1 MAKKKGAQPVGEI
14 QDDGSWEKTLYVPE
28 VDAAHKVRVD
38 RIEKDLSLR
47 LRAAKDGQ
55 NNHPQPDEK
64 TLNEPQM
71 EICNRVFSGILMLNQ
86 FLSEQVSSAVK
97 SARRMIPRHVD
108 AEGVRDE
115 ITATVEGVFQD
126 YRQRLAELRYADLA
140 KERELKYF
148 RYVNGLNRGAH
159 YKDSTWLV
167 AGLLLTLFLGECVLN
182 GLLLSSIMTS
192 GILGGV
198 ALAAAISLINI
209 ASGVA
214 AGLYGWRMLG
224 HHRRELKVLGGVI
237 MAVCHLGAL
246 FWNLLVAHFRDVA
259 EIAAADPNFDFDMAR
274 LSAETMAAIS
284 AQGFFGLSSMPSWGL
299 FILGMLIHLFAAK
312 EGWDDF
318 ADRYPD
324 YKKYDKRAHEAREE
338 YEGTLDEAR
347 AAARDAV
354 EAIEEDIK
362 QAASRATAAH
372 RGVCDLLNVVVQRR
386 QEVKDSEDEWAAG
399 GSQLLQS
406 YRAANIAVRNST
418 PPGYFETFPSADDY
432 RRRNFGGGLSPSDEV
447 EKQVRAL
454 DAAVEELRELRDSA
468 KLLAEHGDEV
478 MRNVRRHIT
487 QAVRKLDRILED
499 EEQRAT
505 QKAEERLR
513 EHPADGSHLRLIS
526 EAVDAA

>member
-1 MAKKKGAQPVGEI
+1 MAKKGAPQPVGEL

-38 RIEKDLSLR
+38 RIEKDLSLK

-55 NNHPQPDEK
+55 ADQPPPEDK

-71 EICNRVFSGILMLNQ
+71 EICNRVFSGVLMLNQ
-86 FLSEQVSSAVK
+86 FLSEQASSAVK

-108 AEGVRDE
+108 ADGVRDE
-115 ITATVEGVFQD
+115 VTQVVESVFQD
-126 YRQRLAELRYADLA
+126 YRQRLAELRYSDLRE
-140 KERELKYF
+140 ERNLKFF
-148 RYVNGLNRGAH
+148 RYVNGLNRSAH
-159 YKDSTWLV
+159 YKDSTLLV

-182 GLLLSSIMTS
+182 GLLLSAVLTS

-214 AGLYGWRMLG
+214 AGLYGWRLLG
-224 HHRRELKVLGGVI
+224 HKRRELKVLGGVI

-246 FWNLLVAHFRDVA
+246 SWNLLVAHFRDVA

-274 LSAETMAAIS
+274 LSADTMTAIS
-284 AQGFFGLSSMPSWGL
+284 THGFFGLSSMPSWGL
-299 FILGMLIHLFAAK
+299 FILGVLIHLFAAK

-324 YKKYDKRAHEAREE
+324 YKKYDKRAREARED
-338 YEGTLDEAR
+338 YEATLDEAR

-354 EAIEEDIK
+354 EAIEADIK
-362 QAASRATAAH
+362 NAASRSTTAH
-372 RGVCDLLNVVVQRR
+372 RAICDLLNVVTQRR

-406 YRAANIAVRNST
+406 YRAANLAVRT
-418 PPGYFETFPSADDY
+418 ARPPAYFETFRPPTIIGGATSAAACRPPMRSKSRSAPSML
-432 RRRNFGGGLSPSDEV
+432 RSRNCANCATAPSFSPS
-447 EKQVRAL
+447 
-454 DAAVEELRELRDSA
+454 
-468 KLLAEHGDEV
+468 
-478 MRNVRRHIT
+478 T
-487 QAVRKLDRILED
+487 
-499 EEQRAT
+499 AT
-505 QKAEERLR
+505 R
-513 EHPADGSHLRLIS
+513 
-526 EAVDAA
+526 